1 MKRIALLLSFILAVV
16 LYSAAQDPIRW
27 RMSVKMTGEDSG
39 TVTLRALV
47 APGWHL
53 YGTSLPEN
61 GPHPTRFEFKLAGVS
76 LDGHMIPSRKPVSHQ
91 DSLFGMELSWWDSNV
106 EFTQPFKL
114 IERGS
119 AAEGNQARI
128 SVTVNYMGCNDATC
142 LPPKSQTLTY
152 VFK

>member
-1 MKRIALLLSFILAVV
+1 MFLTC
-16 LYSAAQDPIRW
+16 SAQEPIRW
-27 RMSVKMTGEDSG
+27 RMSVKMTGDDCG

-47 APGWHL
+47 EPGWHL

-61 GPHPTRFEFKLAGVS
+61 GPRPTRFDFKLTGVT
-76 LDGHMIPSRKPVSHQ
+76 LDGAMTPSKSLVHHDDP
-91 DSLFGMELSWWDSNV
+91 LFGMELSWWDENV
-106 EFTQPFKL
+106 EFTQPFKVVN
-114 IERGS
+114 R
-119 AAEGNQARI
+119 EGARI